1 MGTVELFSSDPQN
14 KNWKVAC
21 PIQNGTTCT
30 YIYAFLS
37 QFYILKISFIVSAAL
52 IRIPQITRSSREK
65 KMFFCQTF

>member
-1 MGTVELFSSDPQN
+1 MGIVDLFSSEPQN

-52 IRIPQITRSSREK
+52 IRIPQTTRSNREMK
-65 KMFFCQTF
+65 IFFCQTF